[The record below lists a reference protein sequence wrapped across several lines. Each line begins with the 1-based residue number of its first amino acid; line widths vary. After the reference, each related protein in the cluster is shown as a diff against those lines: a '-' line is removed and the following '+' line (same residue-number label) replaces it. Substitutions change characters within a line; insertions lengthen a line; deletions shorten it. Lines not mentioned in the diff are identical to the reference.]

1 MPEEVR
7 NVKSLAEELGRLAEA
22 GREKGF
28 NIELDADALPGEER
42 ELARL
47 FNRVLESLRAAN
59 EHGLM
64 TYRLASEAMGIG
76 HWNMD
81 VVEGN
86 PVDPNNALTW
96 LPELRHL
103 LGFEDERDFPNVLHS
118 WSSRLHPEDKSRV
131 LAAFEAH
138 LGDANGKTPFNLQY
152 RMMNKSGEYRHIH
165 AFGATVRDEAGKPL
179 RVAGALQDITGK
191 MQQQEM
197 LENILDAM
205 DSYIYV
211 SDIETD
217 EICFINKKMITDFA
231 IRGEAR
237 GDKCWRRLQLGQK
250 GRCTWCKKSELINN
264 PGKAITWEETDPD
277 SNYSLYNIDRIID
290 WPDGRK
296 VHMQQCIDI
305 SETKQAQQ
313 ALMGREKMLSTLN
326 RAAITL
332 LSRGEESIE
341 DAMAE
346 GIGII
351 AEAANFGRMSVFRN
365 IEKPGGLHASQIY
378 RWVKSEGGATKPL
391 AELKDVAYS
400 EVIPRWEE
408 VLAAGEVVNG
418 PSRILSEAEL
428 LASFGCISLL
438 AVPVYSAGR
447 FWGFVLFEDL
457 AEERSFNE
465 YETDMLRTASFML
478 AHVVMRNE
486 EAKLVREADEH
497 MKLMLEATPLS
508 CLLWDTNRKI
518 IDCNE
523 AAVKL
528 YGFPGKEEL
537 MKGFFGCHPE
547 CQPDGQNSAEQ
558 AHRRVEE
565 AFSEGYAKFDW
576 MHKTLG
582 GTLFPAEVT
591 LVRVKYRDSY
601 LVAGYTRDLREHR
614 RMMREIERQSNLL
627 QAVNRMSNILLRSSS
642 EDFGSGLLR
651 ALGLMAK
658 AAEADRAYLWKN
670 HMRNGKR
677 YCSQIYE
684 YSDNVMPQQGRDFA
698 VETAYADG
706 LEEFEARMAQG
717 HCVNGPVRELPV
729 SEQEVLLEQDIVS
742 VLMVPIFLKGEFW
755 GFLGFDDCHRERVF
769 LPSEES
775 ILRSASELI
784 ADTLLRN
791 EMEENLRAQTS
802 QLQDALAG
810 AQAANHAKS
819 EFLSRMS
826 HEMRTPMNAV
836 IGMTAIGRGEKD
848 MEKKDYAFEKIDSA
862 SKHLLGVINDVLDM
876 SKIEANKLELSSTDF
891 VFEKML
897 QEVVNVINFRVEER
911 RQSLYVE
918 IDPRI
923 PASLI
928 GDDQR
933 LAQVITNL
941 LSNAVKFT
949 PEEGSIH
956 LRAGLVAREG
966 EQYRLQI
973 SVTDNGI
980 GLSDEQKERVF
991 YSFEQAESAT
1001 QRQYGGTG
1009 LGLAISKRIVEM
1021 MGGEIWAD
1029 SEMGQGSTFA
1039 FTALFRRGAARH
1051 KRLLALGVGW
1061 GNIRIFA
1068 VDDEPEVRE
1077 FFISMAES
1085 LGIACS
1091 VAASGEEALEK
1102 LEADGGYDIYFID
1115 WQLPGM
1121 NGIELA
1127 RRIHEKWAKDSLV
1140 LLFSSV
1146 DWSAIESAA
1155 RAAGVTRFLPKP
1167 LFQSDV
1173 VDVINECLGFEGA
1186 KERGEGGEQAD
1197 DDFSG
1202 HTILLAED
1210 VDINREIVVALLEGT
1225 GLDINC
1231 AVNGKEALRMISEAP
1246 DKYELV
1252 FMDVQMPEMD
1262 GYEATRCIR
1271 ALEDPRARQVPIVAM
1286 TANVFREDVERCL
1299 AAGMN
1304 SHVGKP
1310 VMVEDMMAALREFLY
1325 FG

>member
-1 MPEEVR
+1 MPEEAR
-7 NVKSLAEELGRLAEA
+7 NVKSLAGELERLAEA
-22 GREKGF
+22 GGEKGF
-28 NIELDADALPGEER
+28 DIELDAGALPGEER

-47 FNRVLESLRAAN
+47 FNRVLQGLRAAN

-64 TYRLASEAMGIG
+64 KYRLASEALGIG
-76 HWNMD
+76 HWDMD
-81 VVEGN
+81 VVDGD
-86 PVDPNNALTW
+86 PVDPNNAFTW
-96 LPELRHL
+96 LPELRHM
-103 LGFEDERDFPNVLHS
+103 LGFEDESDFPNVLRS
-118 WSSRLHPEDKSRV
+118 WSGRLHPEDKDRV

-138 LGDANGKTPFNLQY
+138 LSDASGKTPYNLQY
-152 RMMNKSGEYRHIH
+152 RMMNKGGEYRHMH
-165 AFGATVRDEAGKPL
+165 AFGATVRDAAGRPL
-179 RVAGALQDITGK
+179 RVAGALKDITGK
-191 MQQQEM
+191 VQQQEM

-211 SDIETD
+211 SDLETD
-217 EICFINKKMITDFA
+217 EICFINKKMINDFA

-237 GDKCWRRLQLGQK
+237 GDKCWHRLQLGQK
-250 GRCTWCKKSELINN
+250 GRCPWCKKPELIEN
-264 PGKAITWEETDPD
+264 PDKIITWEETDPD
-277 SNYSLYNIDRIID
+277 SHDSLYNIDRVIN

-305 SETKQAQQ
+305 SGTKQAQQ
-313 ALMGREKMLSTLN
+313 ALMGRENMLSNLN
-326 RAAITL
+326 RAAIIL

-346 GIGII
+346 GIGVI
-351 AEAANFGRMSVFRN
+351 AEAAKFGRMSVLRN
-365 IEKPGGLHASQIY
+365 TERADGLHASQIY
-378 RWVKSEGGATKPL
+378 RWVKSAGGTVKPL
-391 AELKDVAYS
+391 KELRDVAYADAIPHWEEALAVD
-400 EVIPRWEE
+400 EVINGPAHTLPGAD
-408 VLAAGEVVNG
+408 VLA
-418 PSRILSEAEL
+418 R
-428 LASFGCISLL
+428 FGCMSLL

-457 AEERSFNE
+457 AEERRFNE
-465 YETDMLRTASFML
+465 LETDMLRTASFML

-508 CLLWDTNRKI
+508 CLLWNAKRKI

-528 YGFPGKEEL
+528 YGFPDKEEL
-537 MKGFFGCHPE
+537 KKGFFGCQPE
-547 CQPDGQNSAEQ
+547 YQPDGQNSAEQ
-558 AHRRVEE
+558 VNRLVDE
-565 AFSEGYAKFDW
+565 AFIEGYTKFDW
-576 MHKTLG
+576 MHKTLD

-591 LVRVKYRDSY
+591 LVRVKYRDGY
-601 LVAGYTRDLREHR
+601 VVAGYTRDLREQK
-614 RMMREIERQSNLL
+614 RMMREIERQGRLL
-627 QAVNRMSNILLRSSS
+627 QAVNHMSSIFLRSSA
-642 EDFGSGLLR
+642 EDFGSGLLS
-651 ALGLMAK
+651 AMGLMAQ
-658 AAEADRAYLWKN
+658 AAQADRVYLWKN
-670 HMRNGKR
+670 SMKDGRR
-677 YCSQIYE
+677 YCTQIYE
-684 YSDNVMPQQGRDFA
+684 YSENATPQQGKDYTL
-698 VETAYADG
+698 ELPYADG
-706 LEEFEARMAQG
+706 LEEFEARLLQG
-717 HCVNGPVRELPV
+717 QCVNGPVREMPLT
-729 SEQEVLLEQDIVS
+729 EQALLLEQGIVS

-755 GFLGFDDCHRERVF
+755 GFLGFDDCHRERMF
-769 LPSEES
+769 SQSEES

-784 ADTLLRN
+784 ADALLRN

-802 QLQDALAG
+802 RLQDALAG
-810 AQAANHAKS
+810 AKAANYAKS

-848 MEKKDYAFEKIDSA
+848 VEKKDYAFEKIDSA

-897 QEVVNVINFRVEER
+897 QEVVDVINFRVEER

-980 GLSDEQKERVF
+980 GLSNEQKERVF
-991 YSFEQAESAT
+991 HSFEQAESAT

-1051 KRLLALGVGW
+1051 KRLLAPGVGW

-1077 FFISMAES
+1077 FFVSMAKTLDITCE
-1085 LGIACS
+1085 

-1102 LEADGGYDIYFID
+1102 LEAGGGYDIYFID

-1140 LLFSSV
+1140 LLFSST
-1146 DWSAIESAA
+1146 DWSDIESAA
-1155 RAAGVTRFLPKP
+1155 RAAGITRFLSKP

-1186 KERGEGGEQAD
+1186 KERGEGAEQAD

-1210 VDINREIVVALLEGT
+1210 VEINREIVLALLEGT
-1225 GLDINC
+1225 GLGIDC

-1262 GYEATRCIR
+1262 GYEATRRIR
-1271 ALEDPRARQVPIVAM
+1271 ALEAPRARQVPIVAM

-1310 VMVEDMMAALREFLY
+1310 VIVEEMMAVLREFLIK
-1325 FG
+1325 